1 MTKTAGRKPK
11 LTEEEVRKVILMFR
25 ENVQAM
31 GNISFSE
38 IHRYSNELHEQGV
51 ISASTSDSFW
61 RKEGRIGRIEVEKA
75 NEVFSET
82 VTVSNGKEVKVPN
95 VVDLVNKRYKDKDD
109 LLKHLIFMEQQFHE
123 SLAREKKLQKDL
135 SNLQE
140 SHDKV
145 KDNLKKANE
154 SKDKLQGVVYRLYR
168 TLMGHSNEEVNRKAD
183 YAMKTAFKDPTAFLE
198 TFKEKEEVQEGP
210 KVLPL
215 DKKPKS
221 TFASKF
227 RK

>member
-1 MTKTAGRKPK
+1 MTKTVGRKPK

-31 GNISFSE
+31 GNISYSE
-38 IHRYSNELHEQGV
+38 IHRYSNELFEQGV

-61 RKEGRIGRIEVEKA
+61 RKEGRLGRIEVDQA

-123 SLAREKKLQKDL
+123 SLDREKKLQKDL
-135 SNLQE
+135 SKLQE

-145 KDNLKKANE
+145 KNDLKK
-154 SKDKLQGVVYRLYR
+154 KKKVR
-168 TLMGHSNEEVNRKAD
+168 TS
-183 YAMKTAFKDPTAFLE
+183 Y
-198 TFKEKEEVQEGP
+198 
-210 KVLPL
+210 KVWYIDCIERSRDTLT
-215 DKKPKS
+215 KK
-221 TFASKF
+221 
-227 RK
+227 